1 MAKDRGFLVTI
12 GSVSLLAFCINCETV
27 EVQRDQG
34 QEGVSPIEGASG
46 LAKEEAQAEG
56 SFRIRQRKGH
66 GKAVGAVGRHL
77 AEAAYWILRK
87 KEPYRDP
94 GLRALGA
101 RGA

>member
-1 MAKDRGFLVTI
+1 VRYGRMRKEANRYLKW
-12 GSVSLLAFCINCETV
+12 AFIEAANTV
-27 EVQRDQG
+27 ALNARRWPERHASRLYQR
-34 QEGVSPIEGASG
+34 I
-46 LAKEEAQAEG
+46 K
-56 SFRIRQRKGH
+56 QRKGH

-87 KEPYRDP
+87 REPYRDP